1 VSQIPR
7 ATLLT
12 LIHKT
17 STHEELLW
25 YAHYTF
31 KNNFSRTDIERE
43 IRRGAYLLN
52 KISNKNEIAQVN
64 LPIENM
70 FKYTYIIDYPGI
82 GKVNNEK
89 ELKDKILD
97 NIVVFLKDLGKGFAL
112 VGKEYEI
119 VIDDSVRKID
129 LLFYNYQ
136 VHSFVVI
143 EVKFTKFEPENIG
156 QLIFYVNAV
165 NNYLKDTIDNPTI
178 GLLLCREANSII
190 CKLSLE
196 GLPHPLAIS
205 KYKFI
210 EELPEYLEKKLKDI
224 K

>member
-1 VSQIPR
+1 MSLANLKRMSLIAKTFSYNEISSQPVSQIPW

-17 STHEELLW
+17 STHKELLW

-52 KISNKNEIAQVN
+52 KISNKNEITQVN

-70 FKYTYIIDYPGI
+70 FKDTYIIDYPGI

-89 ELKDKILD
+89 ELKD
-97 NIVVFLKDLGKGFAL
+97 
-112 VGKEYEI
+112 
-119 VIDDSVRKID
+119 
-129 LLFYNYQ
+129 
-136 VHSFVVI
+136 
-143 EVKFTKFEPENIG
+143 
-156 QLIFYVNAV
+156 
-165 NNYLKDTIDNPTI
+165 
-178 GLLLCREANSII
+178 
-190 CKLSLE
+190 
-196 GLPHPLAIS
+196 
-205 KYKFI
+205 
-210 EELPEYLEKKLKDI
+210 I